1 MKMKK
6 TFEKP
11 ELFIII
17 FGEEDIITGSNP
29 DSYNPEGGDESQTIF
44 PQP

>member
-1 MKMKK
+1 MKK

-11 ELFIII
+11 ESFIIL
-17 FGEEDIITGSNP
+17 FGEDDIILTSSNSP
-29 DSYNPEGGDESQTIF
+29 YNPEGGDESQTIF

>member
-1 MKMKK
+1 MKK

-11 ELFIII
+11 ELFIVL
-17 FGEEDIITGSNP
+17 FGEDDIILTSSNDP
-29 DSYNPEGGDESQTIF
+29 YNPSGGDESQTIF